1 MSLQFEFDIETQNLS
16 EFQIQKKSKMSVSDD
31 GGDVMKT
38 SFSDSESG
46 DVDDPFAELSDESD
60 VGKLKLNTKK
70 SDGNADGKNDAGT
83 RASKMSTGTK
93 NTAAVVEQRMKKD
106 GPTDDEVWEKK
117 IKSKWGIKEHVA
129 IPAWLLD
136 NMLEICRLD
145 MPQKEVLEEV
155 EKKWG
160 HEMAKIT
167 RDRLAE
173 LHEALEKP
181 GQKYTSIIKMLEE
194 IAEMYSISFS
204 LA

>member
-1 MSLQFEFDIETQNLS
+1 LQFEFDIETQNLS